1 MRIILLNLN
10 LMGVSKLRW
19 TGEHLGIGYLAS
31 SLRSDGHSVK
41 IIDADLLDLHDEI
54 VLTMISDYQPDLMG
68 LTSCDANADHLV
80 LFTQELRRR
89 LPKVRV
95 CVGGHYATF
104 SYRYLLS
111 HGSIDYVCRGEGED
125 AIVKLADGLEKGN
138 GALVIHGIL
147 SRVGLKKRIERPKVI
162 DLDRL
167 PFPARD
173 TTRSAIEQGFPIPVS
188 SSRGCYGSCR
198 FCSICA
204 FYGSHDRKQ
213 WRAENPERVVF
224 EINDL
229 KNRFGVTEVVFVD
242 DNFVGPA
249 PDGPARAFKIAELL
263 YNKRLDT
270 KFSFSCR
277 ANDVDPVLF
286 ANLKKTGLNKVFIG
300 FESFDD
306 VTLRNLHKNA
316 TGEQNRRAIKI
327 LNSLGISINPS
338 LIMFTPWTT
347 IGTIQEAYSILEE
360 QIVSYD
366 VAVLFSHLWYLSGT
380 LLKRGRSTTRMS
392 PNQIYDKSAA
402 LFYSILLT
410 VMDRLLAINSL
421 FGRMCKERTYL
432 HLRLDSLYEEFG
444 CDIKQLFAFSLER
457 YRNQSSPETVSKD
470 VDNRWQKLCQK
481 SAKLIEWVLQTYNPR
496 ILPSSILV

>member
-10 LMGVSKLRW
+10 LMDVSKLRW
-19 TGEHLGIGYLAS
+19 TGEHLGLGYLAS
-31 SLRSDGHSVK
+31 SLRSDGHRVK
-41 IIDADLLDLHDEI
+41 IIDADLLDLYDET
-54 VLTMISDYQPDLMG
+54 VLTIISDYQPDLVG
-68 LTSCDANADHLV
+68 LTSCDANADHAV

-104 SYRYLLS
+104 AYRYLLS
-111 HGSIDYVCRGEGED
+111 RGSIDYVCRGEGED
-125 AIVKLADGLEKGN
+125 AIVNLADRLEKGKD
-138 GALVIHGIL
+138 ASLIHGIL
-147 SRVGLKKRIERPKVI
+147 SRAGLKKRIERPRVV
-162 DLDRL
+162 DLDKL

-173 TTRSAIEQGFPIPVS
+173 TTGTAIEQGFPIPVC

-204 FYGSHDRKQ
+204 FYGSHDHKQ
-213 WRAENPERVVF
+213 WRAESSERVVF
-224 EINDL
+224 EINAL
-229 KNRFGVTEVVFVD
+229 KSRFGATEVVFVD
-242 DNFVGPA
+242 DNFIGPA
-249 PDGPARAFKIAELL
+249 PDGPTRAFRIAELL
-263 YNKRLDT
+263 YKKGLDT

-286 ANLKKTGLNKVFIG
+286 ANLKKAGLKKIFIG

-306 VTLRNLHKNA
+306 GILRNLHKNT
-316 TGEQNRRAIKI
+316 TGEQNRRAITI

-380 LLKRGRSTTRMS
+380 LLKRGKSTIRIS
-392 PNQIYDKSAA
+392 PSQIYDKSTA

-421 FGRMCKERTYL
+421 FGRMCKERTDL
-432 HLRLDSLYEEFG
+432 HLKLDSLYEEFA

-470 VDNRWQKLCQK
+470 VGNRWQELCQK
-481 SAKLIEWVLQTYNPR
+481 STKLIEWVLQTYNPH